1 MALGKVSVNNLNL
14 GQGAVTEIERY
25 FLFIGP
31 AAANVGELIPLNTQ
45 SDLDAALGVA
55 DSDLKRQVTAAR
67 LNGGDRW
74 ACLAAPI
81 DAVAGSWQDALEY
94 SQQQGFSVEAVV
106 ITSPVTSGAELSDMH
121 DAAVMLNNTYGRRV
135 FVMAATAGCDPDLQ
149 TWNQYLIEQRAI
161 VKDLAAPRVLVVPQL
176 HGNDLG
182 VLAGRLANAAVSIAD
197 SPMRVATGAVLGLGE
212 TPVDVDGIPLPSAIR
227 AELDSARFSVS
238 QTYPDYPGVFWGDGN
253 MLDAPG
259 SDFQVVEYL
268 RLADKAARRVRI
280 LLIQRVADRRL
291 NSTPNSMAAATS
303 ALMAPL
309 RAMSRSVQFAG
320 QVFPGEIEPPKDG
333 DIVLVWQSKTKVEAY
348 LKLKPYNCPKDL
360 TANIALDLSNDDSE

>member
-14 GQGAVTEIERY
+14 GQGAVAEIERY

-31 AAANVGELIPLNTQ
+31 GAKNVGQILPLNTQ
-45 SDLDAALGVA
+45 SDLEAMLGIPA
-55 DSDLKRQVTAAR
+55 SDLKTQVTAAR
-67 LNGGDRW
+67 QNGGDRW
-74 ACLAAPI
+74 ACVAAPI
-81 DAVAGSWQDALEY
+81 AADGNWQDALELA
-94 SQQQGFSVEAVV
+94 QQQGFSVEAVV
-106 ITSPVTSGAELSDMH
+106 ITKPVTTGAELSAMH
-121 DAAVMLNNTYGRRV
+121 DAAIALNNTYGRRV
-135 FVMAATAGCDPDLQ
+135 FVMAATAGIGVGL
-149 TWNQYLIEQRAI
+149 TWSQYLLEQKAI
-161 VKDLAAPRVLVVPQL
+161 TAGLAAPRVLPVPQL

-197 SPMRVATGAVLGLGE
+197 SPMRVATGAVMGLGPV
-212 TPVDVDGIPLPSAIR
+212 PVDSEGTPLPSAIR
-227 AELDSARFSVS
+227 AELDTARFSVT

-291 NSTPNSMAAATS
+291 NSTPNSMAANTS

-309 RAMSRSVQFAG
+309 RAMAKSVSFAG

-333 DIVLVWQSKTKVEAY
+333 DVVLVWQSKTKVEAF
-348 LKLKPYNCPKDL
+348 LKLRPHNCPKDL
-360 TANIALDLSNDDSE
+360 TANIALDLSTDDQE

>member
-31 AAANVGELIPLNTQ
+31 GAKSVGQLLALNTD
-45 SDLDAALGVA
+45 SDLDAALGLP
-55 DSDLKRQVTAAR
+55 DSDLKTQVKAAR

-81 DAVAGSWQDALEY
+81 GADGNWSNALEKA
-94 SQQQGFSVEAVV
+94 QQQGFSVEAAV
-106 ITSPVTSGAELSDMH
+106 ITAPVAAAADLSVMH
-121 DAAVMLNNTYGRRV
+121 DAAVAVSNTYGRRL
-135 FVMAATAGCDPDLQ
+135 FIMASTAGIGADKSWSEYLVLQ
-149 TWNQYLIEQRAI
+149 KAI
-161 VKDLAAPRVLVVPQL
+161 TKDLAAPRVLVVPQL

-197 SPMRVATGAVLGLGE
+197 SPMRVATGTVLGLGP
-212 TPVDVDGIPLPSAIR
+212 TPKDKEGIPLPSSIR
-227 AELDSARFSVS
+227 AELDKARFSVS

-253 MLDAPG
+253 MLDAPA

-268 RLADKAARRVRI
+268 RIADKAARQVRP

-291 NSTPNSMAAATS
+291 NNTPNSMAAAVS
-303 ALMAPL
+303 ALMKPL
-309 RAMSRSVQFAG
+309 RQMAKSSIFAG
-320 QVFPGEIEPPKDG
+320 QQFPGEIEAPKDG
-333 DIVLVWQSKTKVEAY
+333 DIVLVWKSKTVVELFLKV
-348 LKLKPYNCPKDL
+348 KPLNCPKDL
-360 TANIALDLSNDDSE
+360 TANIALDLSNDSE